1 MHFNAIKYIQNWCD
15 GHIKLELLQ
24 VHFSF
29 IVGWERPLLIGWV
42 LYRLHSAPHTAP
54 HSTKCFADAGW
65 FRLAPLFW
73 SSDALLSM
81 NESINLNI
89 VQWYMRA
96 LLNRLT
102 ALLLALRI
110 GDLLVYGLFK

>member
-1 MHFNAIKYIQNWCD
+1 
-15 GHIKLELLQ
+15 
-24 VHFSF
+24 
-29 IVGWERPLLIGWV
+29 
-42 LYRLHSAPHTAP
+42 
-54 HSTKCFADAGW
+54 
-65 FRLAPLFW
+65 
-73 SSDALLSM
+73 M